1 MDNTKK
7 NFIWNMVGATVNAFT
22 SLAFLVIVTRIN
34 GTDTAGIFTFGFSL
48 ALLFQ
53 VISNY
58 SGRAYQVTNIDESIR
73 DSDFVY
79 HRITSCLLALVAAA
93 IYLAI
98 KQYSL
103 LKNTVILL
111 FVAYRLLESMAE
123 VMYGVVQKNNEL
135 YKVGKSLFW
144 KGILGTAVFVAAD
157 AITENVVLA
166 IIALVL
172 INLVITL
179 LYDYR
184 NFRRFYTR
192 NPYVGSINLTLFR
205 LGIFVFGFTFLS
217 QYILNAPKY
226 AIDEYLTN
234 EMQMIYGIVSM
245 PASFILLCSQFIIQ
259 PLLVQFAALIREQ
272 QYRRLFRLSLKTLL
286 IIAAIGMFGLAAA
299 YFLGIPVL
307 ELIYGVPLKDYLL
320 PLLVII
326 TGATFY
332 GLSFA
337 ISNVLTAMRKTF
349 IQIIFYILCSGWI
362 MFFSRY
368 MVLRYSI
375 LGGTLS
381 YAASTLLL
389 CTLYLIYYLY
399 ILQKQIRYEQ
409 KETEN

>member
-1 MDNTKK
+1 
-7 NFIWNMVGATVNAFT
+7 MVGATVNAFT

-111 FVAYRLLESMAE
+111 
-123 VMYGVVQKNNEL
+123 
-135 YKVGKSLFW
+135 
-144 KGILGTAVFVAAD
+144 FVAAD

-389 CTLYLIYYLY
+389 CALYLIYYLY

>member
-7 NFIWNMVGATVNAFT
+7 NFFWNMVGATVNAFT

-205 LGIFVFGFTFLS
+205 LGIFVFGFTF
-217 QYILNAPKY
+217 
-226 AIDEYLTN
+226 
-234 EMQMIYGIVSM
+234 
-245 PASFILLCSQFIIQ
+245 
-259 PLLVQFAALIREQ
+259 
-272 QYRRLFRLSLKTLL
+272 
-286 IIAAIGMFGLAAA
+286 
-299 YFLGIPVL
+299 
-307 ELIYGVPLKDYLL
+307 
-320 PLLVII
+320 
-326 TGATFY
+326 
-332 GLSFA
+332 
-337 ISNVLTAMRKTF
+337 
-349 IQIIFYILCSGWI
+349 
-362 MFFSRY
+362 
-368 MVLRYSI
+368 
-375 LGGTLS
+375 
-381 YAASTLLL
+381 
-389 CTLYLIYYLY
+389 
-399 ILQKQIRYEQ
+399 
-409 KETEN
+409 